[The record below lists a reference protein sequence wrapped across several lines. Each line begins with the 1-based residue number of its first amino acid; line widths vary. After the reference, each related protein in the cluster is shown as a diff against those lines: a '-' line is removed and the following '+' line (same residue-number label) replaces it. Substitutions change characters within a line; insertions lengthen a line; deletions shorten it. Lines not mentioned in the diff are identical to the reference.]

1 MADIASISGIDIANV
16 AKVSGVSKTS
26 MARFGGITRAT
37 TGGIVTTNL
46 VHKYTAANYSG
57 SGNWLDEVGSRN
69 IVVNGATFSST
80 TPANFDVDGVND
92 DLLSTSTFTRADTD
106 LSFAAWINPDSSSG
120 IVGQT
125 GVIASN
131 GLGAWMIRYNGVLFL
146 YYRSGRSQTFASSGV
161 SIPNNAWTYICYSRN
176 AATKNGRLFRFN
188 SGGSGQIL
196 STTTVA
202 GASLNNQYIA
212 GAGALYRYNGQQG
225 NMQFYDDDL
234 GLTEWTQNFNAQ
246 KANYGL

>member
-1 MADIASISGIDIANV
+1 MAVNKITGTLFTDIGKLIGVSKASIASVSGID
-16 AKVSGVSKTS
+16 TS
-26 MARFGGITRAT
+26 S

-57 SGNWLDEVGSRN
+57 NGNWLDEVGSKN
-69 IVVNGATFSST
+69 VVVNGATFSST
-80 TPANFDVDGVND
+80 TPANFDCDGVND
-92 DLLSTSTFTRADTD
+92 DLLSSSTFTRADTD
-106 LSFAAWINPDSSSG
+106 LSFAAWINPDSNSG
-120 IVGQT
+120 IIGQT
-125 GVIASN
+125 GIIASN
-131 GLGAWMIRYNGVLFL
+131 GLGAWMIRYFGRLYF
-146 YYRSGRSQTFASSGV
+146 YYRSSSGQTFTSSNV

-188 SGGSGQIL
+188 SSGSGQIL
-196 STTTVA
+196 SITTVA
-202 GASLNNQYIA
+202 GSSVSNQYIA

-225 NMQFYDDDL
+225 NMHFYDDDL

>member
-1 MADIASISGIDIANV
+1 MAIEEISGVALSGIDR
-16 AKVSGVSKTS
+16 VSGVAKASIE
-26 MARFGGITRAT
+26 ALGGVAASS

-57 SGNWLDEVGSRN
+57 SGNWLDEVGSRDV
-69 IVVNGATFSST
+69 VVNGATFSST

-92 DLLSTSTFTRADTD
+92 DLLSASTFTRADAD
-106 LSFAAWINPDSSSG
+106 LSFAAWINPDSNSG
-120 IVGQT
+120 IIGQT

-131 GLGAWMIRYNGVLFL
+131 GRGAWMIRYFGRLYF
-146 YYRSGRSQTFASSGV
+146 YYRSNSGQTFTSSNV

-176 AATKNGRLFRFN
+176 ASTRNGRLFRFN
-188 SGGSGQIL
+188 SSGTGQIL
-196 STTTVA
+196 SITTAA
-202 GASLNNQYIA
+202 GSSVSSQYIA

-225 NMQFYDDDL
+225 NMHFYDDDL